1 MATNSH
7 YVQAHSFSFIFQ
19 YLASAFAAK
28 HGDLVADYSKAL
40 PKGCPHV
47 LISWTEK
54 KKAEGTLA
62 PFDPSAQY
70 VHPLARVRVKI
81 RISSDQMSQV
91 SHSANG
97 DSIPDSDSE
106 DSTEEDDDF
115 DEDYRAK
122 RRFQPKR
129 ATRSHP
135 KDLPFSPRKTR
146 ARQVLTIPDSDSNS
160 DEDLDGSP
168 GPRRSTRARKATEIL
183 LDSDVDYV
191 DAPSPRRL
199 KLIGPKKSS
208 RRPVIP
214 LYGRVR
220 NIKTLL
226 EDPFDDD
233 DDSAVLRRH
242 RQMCEK
248 CHEGPAH
255 DQLAA
260 LKKKPKNRG
269 RKRKRSPEDE
279 FEDTDDEDRLQRQG
293 GWVQWFVSSVSS
305 SNYFKWRSSAL
316 SARLSLIGVA

>member
-1 MATNSH
+1 M
-7 YVQAHSFSFIFQ
+7 F
-19 YLASAFAAK
+19 
-28 HGDLVADYSKAL
+28 
-40 PKGCPHV
+40 PKGCFHV

-81 RISSDQMSQV
+81 RISSSQMSR
-91 SHSANG
+91 SSNG

-106 DSTEEDDDF
+106 GTEEGDEDDDF
-115 DEDYRAK
+115 DNDRAK
-122 RRFQPKR
+122 RRFQPAR
-129 ATRSHP
+129 ATRSDP

-146 ARQVLTIPDSDSNS
+146 ARRVLTIPNSDSNIS
-160 DEDLDGSP
+160 DDDLDSSP

-183 LDSDVDYV
+183 LDSDADYV
-191 DAPSPRRL
+191 DAQPASPRRL

-208 RRPVIP
+208 RPPVTP

-220 NIKTLL
+220 SIKTLL

-233 DDSAVLRRH
+233 DDNAILRRH

-255 DQLAA
+255 KQLAA
-260 LKKKPKNRG
+260 LKKPKNRG
-269 RKRKRSPEDE
+269 RKRKRSPEDD
-279 FEDTDDEDRLQRQG
+279 FEYTDDEERLQKQG
-293 GWVQWFVSSVSS
+293 GWVQWFVSS
-305 SNYFKWRSSAL
+305 
-316 SARLSLIGVA
+316 